1 MGELLEEWHLTPPPE
16 NTTTVTTG
24 PPRTPAHLRDQRRL
38 TSYTDSFFL
47 LVPTAIIR
55 QKNPRID
62 WFLLVLVV
70 QLNEDYHE
78 LPYVYM

>member
-16 NTTTVTTG
+16 NTTTVTSDDW
-24 PPRTPAHLRDQRRL
+24 PSKNYRRRL
-38 TSYTDSFFL
+38 
-47 LVPTAIIR
+47 AIIR

-62 WFLLVLVV
+62 WFLLVLPVVV